1 MIFFSLQRFSKS
13 LSSVLLG
20 ISAKSSTTSDIL
32 ISFFFLISFIF
43 ILVSPLVPNKKLNP
57 DYENYIFDTDF
68 EINPG
73 DRIAQMIIVPVIQ
86 ADFEI
91 VDEFN
96 ETQRGEKGFGS
107 SGIN

>member
-1 MIFFSLQRFSKS
+1 MVPAWNR
-13 LSSVLLG
+13 
-20 ISAKSSTTSDIL
+20 SD
-32 ISFFFLISFIF
+32 
-43 ILVSPLVPNKKLNP
+43 K
-57 DYENYIFDTDF
+57 DF

-91 VDEFN
+91 VDEFK